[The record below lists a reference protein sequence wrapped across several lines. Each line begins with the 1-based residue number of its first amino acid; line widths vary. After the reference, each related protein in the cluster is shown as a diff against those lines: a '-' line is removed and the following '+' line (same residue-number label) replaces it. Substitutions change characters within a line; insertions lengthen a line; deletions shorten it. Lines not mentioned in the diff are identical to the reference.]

1 MDDTSSE
8 KIPPSASTQSP
19 PPLVQGQ
26 GNTSAIK
33 PPAPPPMM
41 QQKMTV
47 APQNPIPSSP
57 YPLGVTLPNF
67 RKTNHI
73 ILEQFWDYLSKTI
86 THKLK
91 TPQISFECTL
101 NKNFIFN
108 ELVEIRNP
116 FFIEL
121 YLDEKNY
128 LSLIVSKDLIYHIL
142 YTYLTPLTLGD
153 ISEEIIAYLLDMAF
167 FEHITAC
174 EQMFGMRIKF
184 KAYSGTMQKGHRT
197 QWILKD
203 EATSLN
209 YGVTMIAPP
218 PLIKECNDKL
228 YRKAHYNP
236 LLSATISMSIITAV
250 KQFPMKKINSLKHG
264 EIIILMIERHPIN
277 EPLGIISQR
286 LAMKMLLSDM
296 QIQIISPISTIQQFA
311 ELYMNQGDVVPPSAT
326 TETQN
331 PSVAPQGKI
340 PPAENIVA
348 SMADMRVPVTFEL
361 GKLDIPVSSLTK
373 LAQGHVLDL
382 QKPINENIS
391 LIVNNK
397 VIALGEIVQ
406 VGRNFGVIIK
416 EVL

>member
-1 MDDTSSE
+1 MEETPSGETASPVQPLS
-8 KIPPSASTQSP
+8 PPSSLS
-19 PPLVQGQ
+19 QGQ
-26 GNTSAIK
+26 DDKS
-33 PPAPPPMM
+33 PAPPPV
-41 QQKMTV
+41 QHKMTV
-47 APQNPIPSSP
+47 APRNPLPP
-57 YPLGVTLPNF
+57 PVAYPQGVTPPNF
-67 RKTNHI
+67 RKTNHL
-73 ILEQFWDYLSKTI
+73 ILEQFWDYLSRTI

-108 ELVEIRNP
+108 ELVDIRNP

-153 ISEEIIAYLLDMAF
+153 ISEDIIAHLLDMAF
-167 FEHITAC
+167 FEHIQQY
-174 EQMFGMRIKF
+174 EQIFGMRIGF
-184 KAYSGTMQKGHRT
+184 KAYSGTLQKGQRI

-203 EATSLN
+203 EATSIP
-209 YGVTMIAPP
+209 YGVMLIAPP
-218 PLIKECNDKL
+218 LLIKECHDKL
-228 YRKAHYNP
+228 YRKARYNP
-236 LLSATISMSIITAV
+236 VLSATVPMSIITAV
-250 KQFPMKKINSLKHG
+250 KQFPMKKITSLKHG

-296 QIQIISPISTIQQFA
+296 QVQIISPLTMTQQFA
-311 ELYMNQGDVVPPSAT
+311 ELYMNQGDVIPPSAP
-326 TETQN
+326 TEPQN
-331 PSVAPQGKI
+331 APPAQQGGKT

-348 SMADMRVPVTFEL
+348 SMADMRVPLTFEL
-361 GKLDIPVSSLTK
+361 GKLDIPISSLTK

-382 QKPINENIS
+382 HKPINENIS